1 MKILY
6 SNGTE
11 EREEVV
17 DNLYHDVAKL
27 LASEPLG
34 SPLTVTVKEK
44 EHPENRLAYKV
55 SQRSGTRF
63 IIELENSMPDGAL
76 SEDINPVFLT
86 CVKPESNAYK
96 FYRLDPCGNQVKAT
110 YGRMG
115 VAKGQL
121 FGERSFMYPIS
132 MFWPKYYE
140 KLSKG
145 YVDRSELY
153 LDKEKLKRPLKVKKA
168 KTDLEAGASQEL
180 FQSLMKLARRA
191 VEKAKVQVP
200 ITPAILKRTEELI
213 NLLRVADSVESF
225 NSHLLELIAVLQ
237 RPVRTG
243 DGSGVR
249 EIMAQSEKDFI
260 RIIQREDDLFKAMEG
275 SAAGNGS
282 NDIPADSFGQHD
294 IEVYEVTERQRAEVL
309 RQLNDNLKPK
319 VRKIYRVIPRKQKK
333 RLNQYLRDH
342 NIRTVKQF
350 WHGSRNQNWMS
361 IILNSLK
368 LNPDAITT
376 GDMYGKGIYFA
387 PSSMKSWNY
396 TSYRGTSWAKGSED
410 IAYMGLYATAY
421 GTPKD
426 VDTWDSSEDYIKL
439 VKDAGADCLH
449 AHKGYLKNDEIV
461 FYDENAVLLNYIV
474 EFR

>member
-6 SNGTE
+6 FNGTE
-11 EREEVV
+11 EREEMVE
-17 DNLYHDVAKL
+17 DLYRDVAKF
-27 LASEPLG
+27 LAAEPIG
-34 SPLTVTVKEK
+34 APLTVMVCEK
-44 EHPENRLAYKV
+44 DHPENRLTYKI

-63 IIELENSMPDGAL
+63 IVELENTMPDHARPKQI
-76 SEDINPVFLT
+76 SPVFLT

-96 FYRLDPCGNQVKAT
+96 FYRLEPCGNQVKAT

-153 LDKEKLKRPLKVKKA
+153 LDREKLKRPLNVINKK
-168 KTDLEAGASQEL
+168 DDSEAGPSQEL
-180 FQSLMKLARRA
+180 FQSLMKLAKRA
-191 VEKAKVQVP
+191 VEKEKVQVP

-213 NLLRVADSVESF
+213 NLMRKADSVERF
-225 NSHLLELIAVLQ
+225 NEYLLELIAVLQ

-249 EIMAQSEKDFI
+249 EIMAQSERDFA

-282 NDIPADSFGQHD
+282 NNMPADSFGQHD
-294 IEVYEVTERQRAEVL
+294 IEVYEATEKQRDEVL
-309 RQLNDNLKPK
+309 RQLSDSLKPK
-319 VRKIYRVIPRKQKK
+319 VRKIYRVIPRKQKESFD
-333 RLNQYLRDH
+333 QYLKDH

-350 WHGSRNQNWMS
+350 WHGSRNQNWLS

-368 LNPDAITT
+368 LNPDAIIT
-376 GDMYGKGIYFA
+376 GKMYGHGIYFA
-387 PSSMKSWNY
+387 PSSLKSWNY
-396 TSYRGTSWAKGSED
+396 TSYNGTSWAKGTED

-421 GTPKD
+421 GISKD
-426 VDTWDSSEDYIKL
+426 VNTWDSSVDYKML
-439 VKDAGADCLH
+439 VKDAGANCLH
-449 AHKGYLKNDEIV
+449 AHEGYLKNDEIV
-461 FYDENAVLLNYIV
+461 FYDENAVVLNYIV
-474 EFR
+474 QFR

>member
-1 MKILY
+1 MKIMY
-6 SNGTE
+6 CNGTVA
-11 EREEVV
+11 REEVV
-17 DNLYHDVAKL
+17 NDLYHDVAKL
-27 LASEPLG
+27 LAEEPIG
-34 SPLTVTVKEK
+34 SPLTVKVNEK
-44 EHPENRLAYKV
+44 DHPENRLAYKI

-63 IIELENSMPDGAL
+63 IVELENSMPDSAL
-76 SEDINPVFLT
+76 PEHINPVFLT

-96 FYRLDPCGNQVKAT
+96 FYRLDPCGSQVKAT

-140 KLSKG
+140 KISKG

-153 LDKEKLKRPLKVKKA
+153 LDKEQINRPKKKKPA
-168 KTDLEAGASQEL
+168 KAELQKGASYEL
-180 FQSLMKLARRA
+180 FQTLHKLAKHA

-200 ITPAILKRTEELI
+200 ITPAILKRTEKLI
-213 NLLRVADSVESF
+213 NMMRKAEDVENF
-225 NSHLLELIAVLQ
+225 NKILLELIAILQ

-249 EIMAQSEKDFI
+249 EIMAQSERDFA
-260 RIIQREDDLFKAMEG
+260 RILQREDDLLKAMEG
-275 SAAGNGS
+275 SAAGNDS
-282 NDIPADSFGQHD
+282 EKLPVDSFTNHD
-294 IEVYEVTERQRAEVL
+294 IEVYEATEKQKAEVMSL
-309 RQLNDNLKPK
+309 MSDTLKPK
-319 VRKIYRVIPRKQKK
+319 VKKVYRVIPRKQKE
-333 RLNQYLRDH
+333 RFNQYLKDH

-350 WHGSRNQNWMS
+350 WHGSRNQNWLS

-396 TSYRGTSWAKGSED
+396 TSYRGTTWAKGSED

-426 VDTWDSSEDYIKL
+426 VDTWDRGEDYIRL